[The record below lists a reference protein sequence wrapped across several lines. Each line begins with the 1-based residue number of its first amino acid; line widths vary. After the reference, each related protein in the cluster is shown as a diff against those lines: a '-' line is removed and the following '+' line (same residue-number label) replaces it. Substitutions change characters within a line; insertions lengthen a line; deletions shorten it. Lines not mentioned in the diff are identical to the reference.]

1 MSRYAVLATI
11 LCLTSISTAQD
22 KKAEDVAKKNTAP
35 DGYIESLPGGIPTDA
50 QEPED
55 RTAKTAGFGWYNNC
69 GVNIPTTLNGTNGTT
84 KISVYA
90 RDVSWWFARGGR
102 KIRNVQGD
110 GGAGGSGW
118 RFPNAHKFGVVIY
131 QGNSYWNV
139 NSTSS
144 SSPTV
149 INLPSN
155 TLPVTVWV
163 NDTNGNYSD
172 NAGAVDIY
180 LRKDN

>member
-110 GGAGGSGW
+110 GGAGGD
-118 RFPNAHKFGVVIY
+118 FPMRI
-131 QGNSYWNV
+131 NSASL
-139 NSTSS
+139 STKEIAIGMSIRQVRVA
-144 SSPTV
+144 P
-149 INLPSN
+149 L
-155 TLPVTVWV
+155 
-163 NDTNGNYSD
+163 
-172 NAGAVDIY
+172 
-180 LRKDN
+180 